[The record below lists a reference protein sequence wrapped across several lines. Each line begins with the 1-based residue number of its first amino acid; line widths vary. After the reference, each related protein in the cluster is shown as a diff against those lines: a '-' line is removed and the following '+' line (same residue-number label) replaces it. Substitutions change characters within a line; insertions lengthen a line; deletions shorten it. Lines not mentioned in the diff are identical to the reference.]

1 MAKSDVLKLIGHSF
15 PVLDSGHIR
24 VVDAL
29 GDDSAIVQAARVAYG
44 AGTKTPSD
52 DRTLIR
58 YLMRHRHTTP
68 IEMCILKLHVRCP
81 MDVWRQWIRHRTAHV
96 NEYSTRYSEA
106 IDEKMAT
113 DPGAWRNQSAT
124 NKQGSGEFIGDDV
137 GQWLTDRESWFH
149 DAVTGLYRERL
160 DHGVAREQARKDL
173 PLSTYTEAY
182 WMIDLHNLFHFLGLR
197 IDSHAQ
203 WEIRQ
208 YANIIGTEIVAKWVP
223 YAWEAWLEYR
233 HHAVGLSKTMADI
246 VFEWNRMNAGTPGYS
261 DGAKERIWNMAVIA
275 GWIKPISAHANGWF
289 TYPRNRERDEI
300 EALMQRLGMPIL
312 WRKPYAETS

>member
-1 MAKSDVLKLIGHSF
+1 MAKPDIVKLVGHSF

-44 AGTKTPSD
+44 KGTKTPSD

-68 IEMCILKLHVRCP
+68 FEMCMLKLHVRCP

-106 IDEKMAT
+106 INDMART
-113 DPGAWRNQSAT
+113 PEDKWRAQSIT
-124 NKQGSGEFIGDDV
+124 NKQGSGEFLDEEIGYN
-137 GQWLTDRESWFH
+137 LSET
-149 DAVTGLYRERL
+149 ERL
-160 DHGVAREQARKDL
+160 HLQDARFMYESRLELGVAREQARKDL

-197 IDSHAQ
+197 MDSHAQ

-233 HHAVGLSKTMADI
+233 HHAIGLSKTMADI
-246 VFEWNRMNAGTPGYS
+246 VFEWNHMNTGTPGYS

-275 GWIKPISAHANGWF
+275 GWLKPIPGHANGWF
-289 TYPRNRERDEI
+289 TYPRSRERDEI
-300 EALMQRLGMPIL
+300 EALMEKLGMPVL
-312 WRKPYAETS
+312 WRKPYAETG